1 MTNEKKTEIWTID
14 ELVSLTENVQSKDIE
29 YNGKTVPVQW
39 CELTE
44 AEEPKLSLPDENLNE
59 DEKNQHFAELAS
71 VRVLTMVNKANEKNP
86 DGAFLNDDVWTKLP
100 TTLRWRIQNTVLGTG
115 ESKENF

>member
-1 MTNEKKTEIWTID
+1 
-14 ELVSLTENVQSKDIE
+14 
-29 YNGKTVPVQW
+29 
-39 CELTE
+39 
-44 AEEPKLSLPDENLNE
+44 
-59 DEKNQHFAELAS
+59 
-71 VRVLTMVNKANEKNP
+71 MVNKANEKNP

>member
-44 AEEPKLSLPDENLNE
+44 AEEPKLSLPDENFRNFTQDCIDDFRPLSWIYTIGR
-59 DEKNQHFAELAS
+59 DEAERSLQRYYFEKSIKAS
-71 VRVLTMVNKANEKNP
+71 
-86 DGAFLNDDVWTKLP
+86 
-100 TTLRWRIQNTVLGTG
+100 
-115 ESKENF
+115 